1 MGIHSCS
8 GPIGGEELQAVMLG
22 GELEM
27 CGELGSSSTFAVNRC
42 QDVECPFG
50 VTQSVKNTNTQLK

>member
-8 GPIGGEELQAVMLG
+8 GPIGEEELQAVMLG

-27 CGELGSSSTFAVNRC
+27 CGELGSSSTFTVKMLNC
-42 QDVECPFG
+42 G
-50 VTQSVKNTNTQLK
+50 VSLVRHSVWEEYKHSA

>member
-8 GPIGGEELQAVMLG
+8 GPIGEELQAVLLG

-27 CGELGSSSTFAVNRC
+27 CGELGSSSTFAVN
-42 QDVECPFG
+42 G
-50 VTQSVKNTNTQLK
+50 

>member
-22 GELEM
+22 RELEM
-27 CGELGSSSTFAVNRC
+27 CGELGSSSTFAVNGC
-42 QDVECPFG
+42 
-50 VTQSVKNTNTQLK
+50 

>member
-8 GPIGGEELQAVMLG
+8 GPIGEEELQAVLLG

-27 CGELGSSSTFAVNRC
+27 CGELESSSTFTVDRC
-42 QDVECPFG
+42 
-50 VTQSVKNTNTQLK
+50 

>member
-8 GPIGGEELQAVMLG
+8 GPIGEEELQAVLLG

-27 CGELGSSSTFAVNRC
+27 CGELGSSSTFAVKMLNC
-42 QDVECPFG
+42 G
-50 VTQSVKNTNTQLK
+50 VPLLRHSVCEEYKDSA

>member
-8 GPIGGEELQAVMLG
+8 GPMGEEELQAVSLG

-27 CGELGSSSTFAVNRC
+27 WGAGRLQYLCSK
-42 QDVECPFG
+42 DVKLWDVPHE
-50 VTQSVKNTNTQLK
+50 TLSL